1 MLSERRPH
9 ARAGA
14 KEMLMSFGRMKGLKN
29 VPLFPVIP
37 LVPIALM
44 VGSLV
49 IAFRALAGV
58 RRLERRMNAAPV

>member
-1 MLSERRPH
+1 
-9 ARAGA
+9 
-14 KEMLMSFGRMKGLKN
+14 MSFGRMKGLKN